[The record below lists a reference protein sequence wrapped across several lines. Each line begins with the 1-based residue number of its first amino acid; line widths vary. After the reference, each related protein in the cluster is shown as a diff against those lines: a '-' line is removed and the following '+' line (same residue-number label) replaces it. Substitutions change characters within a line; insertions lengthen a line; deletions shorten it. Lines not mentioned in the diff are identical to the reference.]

1 MSRLALTRPVG
12 PSIVDCELTHLA
24 RSPIDFERAT
34 EQHLAYERALAELG
48 CEVRHVAPAP
58 ELPDAVFVEDAAV
71 VLDELAVLTRPGAP
85 SRRREVESVAAAL
98 AALRPLARIE
108 RPGTLD
114 GGDVLRLGATLY
126 VGRTA
131 RSNDSGIA
139 QLAAA
144 VASFGYEVRPVEV
157 HGCLHL
163 KTAVTELAPG
173 LLLLRSE
180 WVDAGPF
187 AAFDRVEVHPEEP
200 FGGNILR
207 LGDRLLYAEAF
218 PRTLERIRGR
228 GLEVLTVDAS
238 ELAKAEGGVTCCSLI
253 LES

>member
-1 MSRLALTRPVG
+1 M
-12 PSIVDCELTHLA
+12 
-24 RSPIDFERAT
+24 
-34 EQHLAYERALAELG
+34 
-48 CEVRHVAPAP
+48 RHVAAAP

-85 SRRREVESVAAAL
+85 SRRREVESVAEAL
-98 AALRPLARIE
+98 APLRPLARIE

-126 VGRTA
+126 VGRTT
-131 RSNDSGIA
+131 RSNDAGIA

-144 VASFGYEVRPVEV
+144 VAAFGYEVRPVEV
-157 HGCLHL
+157 RGCLHL

-173 LLLLRSE
+173 LLLLRSD
-180 WVDAGPF
+180 WVDAEPF
-187 AAFDRVEVHPEEP
+187 AALERVEVHPEEP

-207 LGDRLLYAEAF
+207 VGERLIYARSF
-218 PRTLERIRGR
+218 PRTLERIRSR

-238 ELAKAEGGVTCCSLI
+238 ELAKAEGGVTCCCLI
-253 LES
+253 LET